1 MQAYAKLKRKGKSH
15 RSVINRNAGDVR
27 SIQRSFPL
35 TDDTNGRSDVS
46 MNGID
51 SGNNGE
57 VRLNENKDVK
67 KEIIGLLLDKMSSM

>member
-1 MQAYAKLKRKGKSH
+1 MAPHVNTVKKMRLPH
-15 RSVINRNAGDVR
+15 TPGDVR

-67 KEIIGLLLDKMSSM
+67 KEIIGLLLDKMSCM